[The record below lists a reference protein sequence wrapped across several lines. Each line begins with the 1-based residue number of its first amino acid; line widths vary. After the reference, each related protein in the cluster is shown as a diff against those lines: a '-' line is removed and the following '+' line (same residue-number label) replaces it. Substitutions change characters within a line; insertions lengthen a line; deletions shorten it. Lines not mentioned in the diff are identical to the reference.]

1 MGKVI
6 DRVRTRAHRRLEA
19 VREEQR
25 IQDMEREIEFM
36 DRVWSG
42 RSALPTSD
50 KQAYVLIEP
59 PPEPRKWWELWK

>member
-6 DRVRTRAHRRLEA
+6 DRVRTRADRRLEV
-19 VREEQR
+19 VREERRLQA
-25 IQDMEREIEFM
+25 IEREIEFV
-36 DRVWSG
+36 DRLWSS
-42 RSALPTSD
+42 RSALPTGD